1 MRLGIDVNTKHPET
15 GSTALHTAC
24 EHEMPDVARHLIVC
38 KVRNSPLGTEIHPFM
53 KLESACMPFMKLESA
68 CMPFMKLESACMPFM
83 KLEGTCLRGCMSEC
97 RRGRALLVQAE
108 QLEQDNPKPWTLNPK
123 P

>member
-24 EHEMPDVARHLIVC
+24 EHEMPDVARHLIAC
-38 KVRNSPLGTEIHPFM
+38 KVRNSPLGTEIH
-53 KLESACMPFMKLESA
+53 
-68 CMPFMKLESACMPFM
+68 PFMKLESACMPFM